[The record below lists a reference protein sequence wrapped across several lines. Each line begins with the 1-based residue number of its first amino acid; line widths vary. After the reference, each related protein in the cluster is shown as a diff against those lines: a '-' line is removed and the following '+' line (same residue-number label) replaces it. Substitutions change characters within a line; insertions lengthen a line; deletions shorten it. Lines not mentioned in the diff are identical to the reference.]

1 MANVDFAILH
11 NRGLRPDEAV
21 MEAAVGGA
29 SRLEIMKGL
38 WDHWGVNLVTPESK
52 STDPAGYPSVVARD
66 AANVALGALLLR
78 YPKAS
83 ADEVSAFEAATDI
96 SQKVHALA
104 MADRVADAIA
114 FHERLDDEQ
123 LALRTLSADECR
135 EIAATHIDE
144 ASGVVRIQ
152 DDASTLRY
160 AWGFVFLYQS
170 VAYLD
175 TGDFSQ
181 MVAGN
186 SPLLVDRF
194 TGALWVTGTAERP
207 DHYVELYERT
217 GSPNPIDT
225 E

>member
-1 MANVDFAILH
+1 MAAVDFAHLH
-11 NRGLRPDEAV
+11 SRGLRPDEAV
-21 MEAAVGGA
+21 LEAASEGA

-38 WDHWGVNLVTPESK
+38 WDHWNVNLVQPDNP
-52 STDPAGYPSVVARD
+52 STDPAGYPTVVARD
-66 AANVALGALLLR
+66 AANVALGALLIK
-78 YPKAS
+78 YPKAT
-83 ADEVSAFEAATDI
+83 AAEVAAFEAVTDM

-104 MADRVADAIA
+104 MENRVADAIA
-114 FHERLDDEQ
+114 FHERLAEDR

-135 EIAATHIDE
+135 EIAAAHIDE
-144 ASGVVRIQ
+144 ASGVLRIQ
-152 DDASTLRY
+152 DDSSTLRY
-160 AWGFVFLYQS
+160 SWGFIFLYQS

-207 DHYVELYERT
+207 DFYVENYERT
-217 GSPNPIDT
+217 GSPNPILDA
-225 E
+225 